1 MNALALLR
9 PDAAGPACSAPDL
22 PVVPPTPDLPPS
34 PAPAPAPIPE
44 GDPPATSPPVSD
56 PPPGA
61 TAARRA
67 PASNDAPIVLGR
79 MHARRLRE
87 VYRSAGWP
95 CCDPIEVDLLAAG
108 LLERVRSALGHETLR
123 VTDRGI
129 AHIASTLV
137 VNRAALSAHEA
148 LVEQVAREM
157 TRSGRI
163 AWRNLSLRARLPPLN
178 QVEEGKEGEE
188 SKESEKG
195 AKPRWCMA
203 RPDVFSIRNTSV
215 EAYAQPIVHE
225 VKVRRADLI
234 ADLRKPDKRAAYLDL
249 GGECW
254 YVLGADARG
263 RCIGAPD
270 EIPAECGVMV
280 LEAGR
285 LVVARAAVH
294 RPLPRMPFGVWLAL
308 AKAQPVSGF
317 DEDTQGLLT
326 DGMGGMEETGTLPA

>member
-9 PDAAGPACSAPDL
+9 PDAAGPVDSAPDL
-22 PVVPPTPDLPPS
+22 PVVPPTPDLPPPPE
-34 PAPAPAPIPE
+34 PAPSPLPQ
-44 GDPPATSPPVSD
+44 GDPPATAPPVSD

-61 TAARRA
+61 TVAHVA
-67 PASNDAPIVLGR
+67 PTHPDAPIVLGR
-79 MHARRLRE
+79 IHARRLRE
-87 VYRSAGWP
+87 IYRSAGWP

-108 LLERVRSALGHETLR
+108 LLERVRSAWGHETLR

-129 AHIASTLV
+129 AHIAGTLV
-137 VNRAALSAHEA
+137 VNRAALSVHEA

-163 AWRNLSLRARLPPLN
+163 AWRNLSLRARLPPLDAD
-178 QVEEGKEGEE
+178 EE
-188 SKESEKG
+188 G

-270 EIPAECGVMV
+270 EIPAECGVLV

-317 DEDTQGLLT
+317 DEDTQGLLM
-326 DGMGGMEETGTLPA
+326 DGVDALSA